1 MGVGS
6 MHLLLLLRLL
16 GAGPLA
22 FASAFVVVVGR
33 GGPAR
38 ATTAGSATRCTAA
51 GHRWHCF
58 RRELIGEARE
68 ANPLRDELR
77 VGRRLL
83 QHEIESLELVFQPLV
98 FFLFGR
104 FALRFLVRGVVFLKL
119 SVIFEPFL
127 VGAALHLYLGGF
139 HFTRDRSSALPS
151 AVPSKTKQNKKPFF
165 CLQKATKNG
174 SISHG
179 GGEGTLMLL
188 LIDKTEERG
197 GSIAEREFLSH
208 LVHVRVLVAVLV
220 FVRLE
225 SNDEMGNNHN
235 TEASSGV
242 VAVGMVAVGAYQ
254 GRTRR
259 PSKYRSTNNNL
270 NTKNSQCGRVKVPWP
285 AALANPRDEVL
296 PRREGAE
303 ERRKGV
309 VLCMVVISFALGA
322 SQRLAW
328 LCRCAKKSLAE
339 KCW

>member
-1 MGVGS
+1 
-6 MHLLLLLRLL
+6 MHLLLLRLL

-22 FASAFVVVVGR
+22 FASAFVFVGR

-38 ATTAGSATRCTAA
+38 ATTAGSATRTAA

-98 FFLFGR
+98 FFLFGHL
-104 FALRFLVRGVVFLKL
+104 ALRFLVRGVVFLKL

-127 VGAALHLYLGGF
+127 VGAALHLYLGGGF
-139 HFTRDRSSALPS
+139 HFARDGSPALPHS
-151 AVPSKTKQNKKPFF
+151 TAKQKSPFF
-165 CLQKATKNG
+165 LIFKRPKNG
-174 SISHG
+174 SISH

-270 NTKNSQCGRVKVPWP
+270 NTKNSQCGR
-285 AALANPRDEVL
+285 
-296 PRREGAE
+296 
-303 ERRKGV
+303 
-309 VLCMVVISFALGA
+309 
-322 SQRLAW
+322 
-328 LCRCAKKSLAE
+328 
-339 KCW
+339 